1 MDLYGFIKEY
11 FIDSIVYKEGYNP
24 VNTATFALILLVA
37 VYLIYR
43 FLRNKVK
50 FDLQFAIYTL
60 PYIILGSSV
69 RIIEDAGFVNPP
81 LSYLLMT
88 PFIYILVFILTFSV
102 LVASLR
108 VSYKY
113 YPYPGTPLA
122 VLVILFLMLN
132 LKIENWWVFPAA
144 FIIAGSIATIY
155 KKLSP
160 KMGADNMSVAVLFAQ
175 LVDGSTSFL
184 GIQFL
189 GYWELHVVPR
199 FFIDIFGPWV
209 MIVLKLSVIVP
220 ILYILDRDAEEDENL
235 KGFIKFVLF
244 TIGLAPG
251 IRNGLR
257 MTFGV

>member
-24 VNTATFALILLVA
+24 VNTATFALILLVS

-43 FLRNKVK
+43 FLRTMVI
-50 FDLQFAIYTL
+50 FDIRFALHTL

-69 RIIEDAGFVNPP
+69 RIVEDAGFVNPP

-88 PFIYILVFILTFSV
+88 PFIYILIFLITFSS
-102 LVASLR
+102 LFISLR
-108 VSYKY
+108 TSVKY
-113 YPYPGTPLA
+113 YPYPGAILA
-122 VLVILFLMLN
+122 ASTLLFLLLN

-144 FIIAGSIATIY
+144 LMVAGSITFIY
-155 KKLSP
+155 SRLSSALN
-160 KMGADNMSVAVLFAQ
+160 ADNLSIAVLFAQ
-175 LVDGSTSFL
+175 LIDGSTSFL

-199 FFIDIFGPWV
+199 FFINTFGPWI

-220 ILYILDRDAEEDENL
+220 ILYIMDKDTEEDENL

-244 TIGLAPG
+244 TIGMAPG

>member
-1 MDLYGFIKEY
+1 MDLYSFVKEY

-24 VNTATFALILLVA
+24 VNTATFAIILLVS

-43 FLRNKVK
+43 FLKTKVR
-50 FDLQFAIYTL
+50 FDIRFVLYTL

-69 RIIEDAGFVNPP
+69 RIVEDAGFVKPP
-81 LSYLLMT
+81 FSYFLMT
-88 PFIYILVFILTFSV
+88 PFIYILIFLVTFSA
-102 LVASLR
+102 LMISLR
-108 VSYKY
+108 TSIEY
-113 YPYPGTPLA
+113 YPYPGA
-122 VLVILFLMLN
+122 VLASLTLLFLLFN
-132 LKIENWWVFPAA
+132 LRIENWWVFPVALTV
-144 FIIAGSIATIY
+144 AGSIAFVY
-155 KKLSP
+155 SRFSSALS
-160 KMGADNMSVAVLFAQ
+160 ADNLSVAVLFAQ
-175 LVDGSTSFL
+175 LIDGSTSFL

-199 FFIDIFGPWV
+199 FFIEIFGPWI

-220 ILYILDRDAEEDENL
+220 ILYIMDRDVEEDENL

-244 TIGLAPG
+244 TIGMAPG

>member
-1 MDLYGFIKEY
+1 MDLYSFVKEY

-24 VNTATFALILLVA
+24 VNTATFAIILLVS

-43 FLRNKVK
+43 FLKTKVR
-50 FDLQFAIYTL
+50 FDIRFALYTL

-69 RIIEDAGFVNPP
+69 RIVEDAGFVKPP
-81 LSYLLMT
+81 FSYFLMT
-88 PFIYILVFILTFSV
+88 PFIYILIFLVTFSA
-102 LVASLR
+102 LMISLR
-108 VSYKY
+108 TSIKY
-113 YPYPGTPLA
+113 YPYPGA
-122 VLVILFLMLN
+122 VLASLTLLFLLFN
-132 LKIENWWVFPAA
+132 LRIENWWIFPVALTV
-144 FIIAGSIATIY
+144 AGSIAFVY
-155 KKLSP
+155 SRFSSALS
-160 KMGADNMSVAVLFAQ
+160 ADNLSVAVLFAQ
-175 LVDGSTSFL
+175 LIDGSTSFL

-199 FFIDIFGPWV
+199 FFIEIFGPWI

-220 ILYILDRDAEEDENL
+220 ILYIMDRDVEEDENL

-244 TIGLAPG
+244 TIGMAPG